1 MRNRDY
7 RELRRMQRDM
17 HHLRHTE
24 HHPKISA
31 GIFFIV
37 LGLALLVATNDLL
50 NFGSVGSY
58 FTWETAMLFIGVI
71 MLLNLKFTPGL
82 LLIAGGIWFLQDR
95 IFFTTPEIF
104 RNFYWP
110 GVIVVVGLGFIIS
123 SFLKRKY

>member
-7 RELRRMQRDM
+7 RELRRMHRDK
-17 HHLRHTE
+17 HHLRHSE
-24 HHPKISA
+24 LHPRISA

-50 NFGSVGSY
+50 SFGGIGSY
-58 FTWETAMLFIGVI
+58 FTWETAMIFIGVI

-95 IFFTTPEIF
+95 IFLTTPELF
-104 RNFYWP
+104 KNFYWP
-110 GVIVVVGLGFIIS
+110 GVIVVVGLGFILS
-123 SFLKRKY
+123 SFLKRKS